1 MNMRP
6 DLEIIDDWI
15 KPRSRVLDLGC
26 GDGTLLAHLT
36 KKQNITGY
44 GLEIEDD
51 NISKCL
57 NKGLNVLQINLD
69 EGLADFNNNAF
80 DYVVMTQTLQAVSY
94 PDKLLDEML
103 RVGREVIITF
113 PNFGHWRS
121 RAHIALQGRMPLSE
135 SLPHAWYN
143 TPNIRLCTLT
153 DFEALCAEK
162 SIGIAERT
170 VVNHAHRSTI
180 ALRWLPNF
188 FGEIALYRLQSS

>member
-1 MNMRP
+1 MLRP
-6 DLEIIDDWI
+6 DLEIINDWI

-36 KKQNITGY
+36 EHQSITGY
-44 GLEIEDD
+44 GLEIKDE

-121 RAHIALQGRMPLSE
+121 RMNIALQGRMPLSD

-143 TPNIRLCTLT
+143 TPNIRLCTLN
-153 DFEALCAEK
+153 DFEALCTEK
-162 SIGIAERT
+162 FIEIAERT
-170 VVNHAHRSTI
+170 VVNHAHHSTI
-180 ALRWLPNF
+180 AMRWLPNF
-188 FGEIALYRLQSS
+188 FGEIALYRLRSS